1 MVSLRKNRKRLTTV
15 VVLLLAGVLIIF
27 GVMGLL
33 RRYQATHNPAPTIPT
48 QTVTYSTDKPD
59 ETPPGKACDT
69 YKVAATE
76 PRMIDLPS
84 IGTSGCVQKV
94 GLDQHNAIAAP
105 TNIHVAGW
113 YTRSMLPG
121 QKGVSVIDGHLSGRY
136 GPAIF
141 ANLEKLK
148 PDDIVRVQFG
158 DESWK
163 EFAVISVDSYP
174 VDTVMTKLFEPSADS
189 KNQLNLITCD
199 GAYDAGTKTY
209 DKRVV
214 VRTTLL

>member
-1 MVSLRKNRKRLTTV
+1 MVFLRKNRKRLTAIA
-15 VVLLLAGVLIIF
+15 VLFFAAVLIALGSI
-27 GVMGLL
+27 GLL
-33 RRYQATHNPAPTIPT
+33 KRYQATHNPNPAIPVQTI
-48 QTVTYSTDKPD
+48 TYSTASPD
-59 ETPPGKACDT
+59 ETPPGNACDT
-69 YKVAATE
+69 YKVAANE

-84 IGTSGCVQKV
+84 IGASGCIQKV

-113 YTRSMLPG
+113 YTSSMLPG

-148 PDDIVRVQFG
+148 PEDKIRVQFG

-163 EFAVISVDSYP
+163 EFVVISLHSYP
-174 VDTVMTKLFEPSADS
+174 VDTVMTKLFEPSKNN

-199 GAYDAGTKTY
+199 GAYDAGTKTF
-209 DKRVV
+209 DRRVV
-214 VRTTLL
+214 VQTALL